1 MTKIL
6 VVDDHAVVRDGV
18 KKMFDEQPGTVTF
31 GEASTLHEAIQL
43 VSEQDWDIVVL
54 DLALGERS
62 GLEVLQELKKL
73 RPKLPVLIL
82 SMYAEEQYA
91 RRAFKAGA
99 SGYIT
104 KDCTRTELVGA
115 ITTVLQGRKYV
126 SPTLAEALIIDLERG
141 ASQPPHE
148 TLSTREFEVMCLI
161 ASGKTVS
168 EIADI
173 LALSVK
179 TISTYRARILA
190 KMGLKTNA
198 AITHYAIQNK
208 LGRVDEFIIQG

>member
-1 MTKIL
+1 
-6 VVDDHAVVRDGV
+6 
-18 KKMFDEQPGTVTF
+18 MFDERPGTVAF
-31 GEASTLHEAIQL
+31 GEASTPHEAL
-43 VSEQDWDIVVL
+43 KLAREQDWDIVVL

-62 GLEVLQELKKL
+62 GLEVLQELQKR

-104 KDCTRTELVGA
+104 KDCTRTELVEA
-115 ITTVLQGRKYV
+115 ITAVLHGRKYV
-126 SPTLAEALIIDLERG
+126 SPALAEQLIIDLTRG
-141 ASQPPHE
+141 TAQLPHE

-173 LALSVK
+173 LALSGK
-179 TISTYRARILA
+179 TISTYRARILE
-190 KMGLKTNA
+190 KMGMKTNA

-208 LGRVDEFIIQG
+208 LVN

>member
-18 KKMFDEQPGTVTF
+18 KRMFDEQPGTVVF
-31 GEASTLHEAIQL
+31 GEASTPHEAIKL
-43 VSEQDWDIVVL
+43 VSEQTWDLVVL
-54 DLALGERS
+54 DLVLGERS
-62 GLEVLQELKKL
+62 GLEVLQDLKKL

-82 SMYAEEQYA
+82 SMYAEAQYA

-104 KDCTRTELVGA
+104 KDCPRAELVGA

-126 SPTLAEALIIDLERG
+126 SPTLAETLVIDLERG
-141 ASQPPHE
+141 TAQPQHE
-148 TLSTREFEVMCLI
+148 TLSTREFAVMCLI

-208 LGRVDEFIIQG
+208 LVS

>member
-18 KKMFDEQPGTVTF
+18 KRMFDEQPGTVAF
-31 GEASTLHEAIQL
+31 GEASTPHEAIKL

-104 KDCTRTELVGA
+104 KDMHARGVGRGHHSSA
-115 ITTVLQGRKYV
+115 PWEKICQPYPRGISRYRPRKRY
-126 SPTLAEALIIDLERG
+126 SP
-141 ASQPPHE
+141 
-148 TLSTREFEVMCLI
+148 ST
-161 ASGKTVS
+161 A
-168 EIADI
+168 
-173 LALSVK
+173 
-179 TISTYRARILA
+179 
-190 KMGLKTNA
+190 
-198 AITHYAIQNK
+198 
-208 LGRVDEFIIQG
+208 

>member
-6 VVDDHAVVRDGV
+6 VVDDHTVVRDGI
-18 KKMFDEQPGTVTF
+18 KRMFDEQPSMVAF
-31 GEASTLHEAIQL
+31 GEASTLHEAITL
-43 VSEQDWDIVVL
+43 VREQDWDIVVL
-54 DLALGERS
+54 DLALGESS

-99 SGYIT
+99 YGYIT
-104 KDCTRTELVGA
+104 KDCTRAELVGA
-115 ITTVLQGRKYV
+115 ITTVLRGRKYV
-126 SPTLAEALIIDLERG
+126 SPTLAELLISDLERG
-141 ASQPPHE
+141 TDQPPHE
-148 TLSTREFEVMCLI
+148 TLSTREFEVICLI

-168 EIADI
+168 EIANI

-179 TISTYRARILA
+179 TISTYRARILE

-208 LGRVDEFIIQG
+208 LVS

>member
-6 VVDDHAVVRDGV
+6 VVDDHTVVRDGI
-18 KKMFDEQPGTVTF
+18 KRMFDEQPSMVAF
-31 GEASTLHEAIQL
+31 GEASTLHEAITL
-43 VSEQDWDIVVL
+43 VREQDWDIVVL
-54 DLALGERS
+54 DLALGESS

-104 KDCTRTELVGA
+104 KDCTRAELVGA
-115 ITTVLQGRKYV
+115 ITTVLRGRKYV
-126 SPTLAEALIIDLERG
+126 SPTLAELLISDLERG
-141 ASQPPHE
+141 TDQPPHE
-148 TLSTREFEVMCLI
+148 TLSTREFEVICLI

-168 EIADI
+168 EIANI

-179 TISTYRARILA
+179 TISTYRARILE

-208 LGRVDEFIIQG
+208 LVS

>member
-18 KKMFDEQPGTVTF
+18 KRMFDEQPGTVAF
-31 GEASTLHEAIQL
+31 GEASTPHEAIKL
-43 VSEQDWDIVVL
+43 VREQDWDIVVL

-104 KDCTRTELVGA
+104 KDCTRAELVGA
-115 ITTVLQGRKYV
+115 ITTVLHGRKYV
-126 SPTLAEALIIDLERG
+126 SPTLAELLIIDLERG
-141 ASQPPHE
+141 TAQPPHE
-148 TLSTREFEVMCLI
+148 TLSTREFEVMCLL

-168 EIADI
+168 EIANI
-173 LALSVK
+173 LALSDK
-179 TISTYRARILA
+179 TISTYRARILE
-190 KMGLKTNA
+190 KMGMKTNA

-208 LGRVDEFIIQG
+208 LVS

>member
-18 KKMFDEQPGTVTF
+18 KRMFDEQLGTVVF
-31 GEASTLHEAIQL
+31 GEASTPHEAIKL
-43 VSEQDWDIVVL
+43 VSEQTWDLVVL
-54 DLALGERS
+54 DLVLGERS

-141 ASQPPHE
+141 ASHPPHE

-168 EIADI
+168 EIANI

-179 TISTYRARILA
+179 TISTYRARLSE

-198 AITHYAIQNK
+198 ALTHYAIQNK
-208 LGRVDEFIIQG
+208 LVS

>member
-1 MTKIL
+1 MTRIL
-6 VVDDHAVVRDGV
+6 VVDDHTVVRDGI
-18 KKMFDEQPGTVTF
+18 KRMFDEQPGMVAF
-31 GEASTLHEAIQL
+31 GEASTLHEAITL
-43 VSEQDWDIVVL
+43 VREQDWDIVVL
-54 DLALGERS
+54 DLALGESS
-62 GLEVLQELKKL
+62 GLEVLQELKQL

-104 KDCTRTELVGA
+104 KDCTRAELVGA
-115 ITTVLQGRKYV
+115 ITTVLRGRKYV
-126 SPTLAEALIIDLERG
+126 SPTLAELLISDLERG
-141 ASQPPHE
+141 TDQPPHE

-168 EIADI
+168 EIANI

-179 TISTYRARILA
+179 TISTYRARILE

-208 LGRVDEFIIQG
+208 LVS

>member
-18 KKMFDEQPGTVTF
+18 KRMFNEQPGTVAF
-31 GEASTLHEAIQL
+31 GEASTPHEAIKL

-104 KDCTRTELVGA
+104 KECTRAELVGA
-115 ITTVLQGRKYV
+115 ITTVLHGRKYV
-126 SPTLAEALIIDLERG
+126 SPTLAELLVIDLERG
-141 ASQPPHE
+141 TAQALHE
-148 TLSTREFEVMCLI
+148 TLSTRELEVMCLI

-168 EIADI
+168 EVANI

-179 TISTYRARILA
+179 TISTYRVRILE
-190 KMGLKTNA
+190 KMGMKTNA

-208 LGRVDEFIIQG
+208 LVS

>member
-18 KKMFDEQPGTVTF
+18 KRMFDEQPGTVTF
-31 GEASTLHEAIQL
+31 GEASTPHEAITL
-43 VSEQDWDIVVL
+43 VREQDWDIVVL

-82 SMYAEEQYA
+82 SMYAEAQYA

-104 KDCTRTELVGA
+104 KDCARAELVGA
-115 ITTVLQGRKYV
+115 ITTVLRGRKYV
-126 SPTLAEALIIDLERG
+126 SPTLAELLIIDLERG
-141 ASQPPHE
+141 TAQPLHE

-168 EIADI
+168 EIANI
-173 LALSVK
+173 LALSDK
-179 TISTYRARILA
+179 TISTYRARILE
-190 KMGLKTNA
+190 KMDMKTNA
-198 AITHYAIQNK
+198 ALTHYAIQNK
-208 LGRVDEFIIQG
+208 LVS

>member
-1 MTKIL
+1 MTKMLI
-6 VVDDHAVVRDGV
+6 VDDHTVVRDGV
-18 KKMFDEQPGTVTF
+18 KRMFDEQPGTVAF
-31 GEASTLHEAIQL
+31 GEASTLHEAIEL
-43 VSEQDWDIVVL
+43 VREQDWDIVVL
-54 DLALGERS
+54 DLALGASS

-104 KDCTRTELVGA
+104 KDCTRAELVGA
-115 ITTVLQGRKYV
+115 VTTVLQGRKYI
-126 SPTLAEALIIDLERG
+126 SPTLAELLIIDLARG
-141 ASQPPHE
+141 TAQPPHE

-168 EIADI
+168 EIANI

-179 TISTYRARILA
+179 TISTYRARILE
-190 KMGLKTNA
+190 KMGMKTNA
-198 AITHYAIQNK
+198 AITHYALQNK
-208 LGRVDEFIIQG
+208 LVS

>member
-18 KKMFDEQPGTVTF
+18 KRMFNEQPGTVAF
-31 GEASTLHEAIQL
+31 GEASTSHEAIKL

-104 KDCTRTELVGA
+104 KECTRAELVGA
-115 ITTVLQGRKYV
+115 ITTVLHGRKYV
-126 SPTLAEALIIDLERG
+126 SPTLAELLVIDLERG
-141 ASQPPHE
+141 TAQALHE
-148 TLSTREFEVMCLI
+148 TLSTRELEVMCLI

-168 EIADI
+168 EIANI

-179 TISTYRARILA
+179 TISTYRVRILE
-190 KMGLKTNA
+190 KMGMKTNA

-208 LGRVDEFIIQG
+208 LVS

>member
-18 KKMFDEQPGTVTF
+18 KRMFDEQPGTVTF
-31 GEASTLHEAIQL
+31 GEASTPHEAIKL

-82 SMYAEEQYA
+82 SMYAEAQYA

-104 KDCTRTELVGA
+104 KDCARAELVGA
-115 ITTVLQGRKYV
+115 ITTVLHGRKYV
-126 SPTLAEALIIDLERG
+126 SPTFAELLISDLERG
-141 ASQPPHE
+141 TAQPLHE

-168 EIADI
+168 EIANI
-173 LALSVK
+173 LALSDK
-179 TISTYRARILA
+179 TISTYRARILE
-190 KMGLKTNA
+190 KMAMKTNA

-208 LGRVDEFIIQG
+208 LVS

>member
-6 VVDDHAVVRDGV
+6 VVDDHAVVRDRIMR
-18 KKMFDEQPGTVTF
+18 MFDEQPGTVAF
-31 GEASTLHEAIQL
+31 GEASTPHEAIKL
-43 VSEQDWDIVVL
+43 VSKQDWDIVVL

-62 GLEVLQELKKL
+62 GLEVLEELKKL
-73 RPKLPVLIL
+73 RSKLPVLIF

-104 KDCTRTELVGA
+104 KDCTRAELVGA
-115 ITTVLQGRKYV
+115 ITTVLHGRKYV
-126 SPTLAEALIIDLERG
+126 SPTLAEQLIIDMER
-141 ASQPPHE
+141 ATAQPPYE

-161 ASGKTVS
+161 TSGKTVS

-179 TISTYRARILA
+179 TISTYRARILE
-190 KMGLKTNA
+190 KMGMRTNA
-198 AITHYAIQNK
+198 AITHYAMQHK
-208 LGRVDEFIIQG
+208 LVS